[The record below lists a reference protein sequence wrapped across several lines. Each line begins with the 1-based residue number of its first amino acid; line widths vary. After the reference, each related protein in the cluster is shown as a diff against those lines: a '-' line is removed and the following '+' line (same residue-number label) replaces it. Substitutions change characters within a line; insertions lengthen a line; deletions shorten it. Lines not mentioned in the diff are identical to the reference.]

1 MRTSYT
7 VLKMNENA
15 HVTSMTTT
23 ELEQCQELA
32 DTEKP
37 HQKER
42 PCSIINWIKYV
53 CRAIKT
59 KFLQAVTHAI

>member
-7 VLKMNENA
+7 VLKMNEDA
-15 HVTSMTTT
+15 HVTSITAA

-37 HQKER
+37 DE
-42 PCSIINWIKYV
+42 
-53 CRAIKT
+53 T
-59 KFLQAVTHAI
+59 L